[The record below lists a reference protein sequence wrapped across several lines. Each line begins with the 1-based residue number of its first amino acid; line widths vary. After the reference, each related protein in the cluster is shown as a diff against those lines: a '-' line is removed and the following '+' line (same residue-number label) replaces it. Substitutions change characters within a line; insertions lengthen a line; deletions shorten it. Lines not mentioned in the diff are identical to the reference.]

1 MDKRI
6 REKKNE
12 VTTRKD
18 KIRIIAIGIVLFIAI
33 TIVGIVVANVGAGV
47 EASMIG
53 GN

>member
-12 VTTRKD
+12 VTTRRD
-18 KIRIIAIGIVLFIAI
+18 KIRLIAIGAVIFIAI
-33 TIVGIVVANVGAGV
+33 TIVGIVIANVGAGV
-47 EASMIG
+47 EAGMIG